1 MKKSILAV
9 LLVACAAVG
18 AKAQTLTFGVKGGLN
33 VAKLTNIDDSHTRAS
48 IYAGGFANFAL
59 NDMFAIQPELLYS
72 GQGYYYRDA
81 FDNKYTTKLGYIN
94 IPVMFQVHLV
104 EEFFLEAGPQVG
116 FLASAKAKA
125 GKVTVDIKDDMSTA
139 DFGVGFG
146 LGYQFPIGVGVTA
159 RYMFGLTDAYKNAT
173 EAHKNS
179 VASIGLTYTFNKKF
193 KL

>member
-1 MKKSILAV
+1 MKKSFFALLLAAFT
-9 LLVACAAVG
+9 VAGV
-18 AKAQTLTFGVKGGLN
+18 KAQTLTFGVKGGLN

-59 NDMFAIQPELLYS
+59 NDMFAIQPEILYS

-81 FDNKYTTKLGYIN
+81 FNNKYTTKLGYIN

-116 FLASAKAKA
+116 FLAAAKAKA
-125 GKVTVDIKDDMSTA
+125 GKVTVDVKDQMTTA

-146 LGYQFPIGVGVTA
+146 LGYQFPMGVGVSA
-159 RYMFGLTDAYKNAT
+159 RYMFGLTDVYKNAT
-173 EAHKNS
+173 EGHKNS
-179 VASIGLTYTFNKKF
+179 VASVGLTYTFNKKF

>member
-1 MKKSILAV
+1 MKKSIFALLLA
-9 LLVACAAVG
+9 AFTIAG

-59 NDMFAIQPELLYS
+59 NDMFAVQPEILYS

-81 FDNKYTTKLGYIN
+81 FNNKYTTKLGYIN

-116 FLASAKAKA
+116 FLAAAKAKA
-125 GKVTVDIKDDMSTA
+125 GKVTVDVKDQMTTA

-146 LGYQFPIGVGVTA
+146 LGYQFPMGVGVSA

-173 EAHKNS
+173 EGHKNS
-179 VASIGLTYTFNKKF
+179 VASVGLTYTFNKKF